1 MSITAEISGPFR
13 FRRPD
18 LEASRLNDG
27 VRHTLAHFSRWR
39 DTNPGR
45 VAEHVEQYCE
55 QVAALAADRP
65 RWTGR
70 RAAARA
76 RIARE
81 TVHFGVLNMAEVIP
95 PATVAAIVAGGPGRP
110 VTPRDLIIDI
120 DGRGGGAAVTRALE
134 RHLPGLRGRPET
146 GWLTGRLDRLH
157 HALPETVVR
166 AGSMGKVV
174 RAMAGV
180 LAIAAYDTL
189 RADPA
194 EAADRLA
201 RVLPGAYAFGAAY
214 AIVDDTLHDLPRHL
228 LGDAD
233 RRRYGRL
240 LARALATGEPPDPA
254 DVPDHPL
261 AEELADL
268 HATLLEAYP
277 FDAYRHLYHAAE
289 SMYLAQD
296 RDAARRVETHG
307 DAGLA
312 AMYPDILIKAGMSRV
327 IANILAGRELD
338 DGFYARCVNTVL
350 VSQLRDDLI
359 DRVDD
364 GRGDRLTPFTF
375 PAERADTNPLY
386 DLFAYNAYVAGELF
400 GGDPVAT
407 DALTAYGAGR
417 LATHLSADPGRA
429 EHLLR
434 SYPVTGEI
442 ARFLRAASGLS
453 PRAARRAAAADQ
465 RLRRRAARILD
476 RRQPTAVDCRTFV
489 ADRLGYLDDVIAR
502 HCPTVAAGE
511 LGEIVA
517 YAMGSPG
524 KRLRPA
530 LTLMLAEGLDVAP
543 ASIEPVLAASELFHT
558 ASLLFD
564 DLPAQDNA
572 TVRRGRPAAHVVFD
586 EGGVQLAALSMISSG
601 FGLLA
606 TLAGPFPAQKVA
618 EVIAYVGTVL
628 GPDRLCRGQLLDLR
642 MGDLGAA
649 GATDGPDGPDGPAI
663 LRMYELKTS
672 TAIEAALVPLA
683 MVLDRPREEI
693 TLLERYARHAGIVFQ
708 LRDDILDATSS
719 TEVLGKDA
727 DNDVSKVNVVRHYGL
742 AEADRL
748 MQTHLAAAVDA
759 CERLPF
765 DTRLLAGMARH
776 FATRRR

>member
-1 MSITAEISGPFR
+1 
-13 FRRPD
+13 
-18 LEASRLNDG
+18 
-27 VRHTLAHFSRWR
+27 
-39 DTNPGR
+39 
-45 VAEHVEQYCE
+45 
-55 QVAALAADRP
+55 
-65 RWTGR
+65 
-70 RAAARA
+70 
-76 RIARE
+76 
-81 TVHFGVLNMAEVIP
+81 
-95 PATVAAIVAGGPGRP
+95 
-110 VTPRDLIIDI
+110 
-120 DGRGGGAAVTRALE
+120 
-134 RHLPGLRGRPET
+134 
-146 GWLTGRLDRLH
+146 
-157 HALPETVVR
+157 
-166 AGSMGKVV
+166 
-174 RAMAGV
+174 MAGV

-189 RADPA
+189 SAGPD

-214 AIVDDTLHDLPRHL
+214 AIVDDALHDLPRHL
-228 LGDAD
+228 LGDAE

-240 LARALATGEPPDPA
+240 LARALATGQPPDPA

-268 HATLLEAYP
+268 HATLLQTYP

-296 RDAARRVETHG
+296 RDAARTVATAG

-312 AMYPDILIKAGMSRV
+312 AMYPDLFIKAGMSRV
-327 IANILAGRELD
+327 IANILAGRELG

-453 PRAARRAAAADQ
+453 PRAVRRADAADQ
-465 RLRRRAARILD
+465 RLRRRAARVLD
-476 RRQPTAVDCRTFV
+476 RRQVTAVDCRTFV
-489 ADRLGYLDDVIAR
+489 ADRLGYLDEVIAR
-502 HCPTVAAGE
+502 HCPPATTGE

-517 YAMGSPG
+517 YAMGGPG

-530 LTLMLAEGLDVAP
+530 LTLMLAEGLNVAP
-543 ASIEPVLAASELFHT
+543 ASIEPVFAASELFHT

-564 DLPAQDNA
+564 DLPAQDDA

-606 TLAGPFPAQKVA
+606 TLAGPFPAHKVA

-642 MGDLGAA
+642 MGDVA
-649 GATDGPDGPDGPAI
+649 GLDGPAI

-693 TLLERYARHAGIVFQ
+693 ALLERYARHAGIVFQ

-742 AEADRL
+742 AEATRL